1 MIHRQMLTLSGWKV
15 CTLVVNARVYQ
26 LTNHIV
32 HFSTHRIVEISALS
46 RRVHVSVR
54 MWSECYLW
62 VRPCVSWVCLC
73 VLCEHAC
80 VSVYICGCMCL

>member
-32 HFSTHRIVEISALS
+32 HFSTNRIVEISAYS

-54 MWSECYLW
+54 MWSECLF
-62 VRPCVSWVCLC
+62 VGASVCILGVFVC
-73 VLCEHAC
+73 IV
-80 VSVYICGCMCL
+80 